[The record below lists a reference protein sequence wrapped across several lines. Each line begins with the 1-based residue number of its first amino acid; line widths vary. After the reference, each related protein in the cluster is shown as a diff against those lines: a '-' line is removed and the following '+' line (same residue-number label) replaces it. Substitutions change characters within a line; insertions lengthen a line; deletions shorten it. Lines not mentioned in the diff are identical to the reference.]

1 MIAHSLIK
9 LNKISGTMFCI
20 TVFSKKMG
28 VDDAVLGIIS
38 TTSKIAG
45 SLVLAF
51 ARNNVEV
58 YMGN

>member
-1 MIAHSLIK
+1 
-9 LNKISGTMFCI
+9 MFCI

-28 VDDAVLGIIS
+28 VDDAVLGMIS